1 MKKLA
6 LILALLFA
14 STAFA
19 DDVKDADLAG
29 SWYPGDRTE
38 LKNMLEGYLNS
49 ANPGKVNGDIFAI
62 ISPHAGYQFSAPVA
76 AYGFKLAQSRDI
88 KTVIIIGFS
97 HRKFFDG
104 ISVYDR
110 GVWRT
115 PLGDIAIDEKLAK
128 SIISEDPRIRFEPDL
143 FKEENSVEMQIPFV
157 QASFKD
163 VRIVPIAF
171 GTQKYEDAEILAGA
185 LTDVLNKR
193 KDVLVVAS
201 TDLSHYHPYEEA
213 VSIDK
218 HLITTLNK
226 LKGKELYDEAGM
238 GLCELCG
245 LMPVTTT
252 LLAAEKM
259 GYDSIEILKY
269 ANSGDTSGNK
279 GNVVGYL
286 SAAVYKKSFQPSAV
300 SFQQK
305 EKNKEQSM
313 LNDAQR
319 KRLLSIARESITDF
333 VKNQTRKKFT
343 EADPILNKELGAFV
357 TLHEK
362 GELRGCIGNM
372 VGRGPLY
379 QTIADMA
386 IEAATGDPRFQ
397 TLSPKEIDN
406 IDIEIS
412 VLSPL
417 RKVSSFTEV
426 KIPGQGVLVKK
437 GFSSG
442 VYLPQVATETGW
454 NRDQFLTS
462 LCAHKAGL
470 SPDAWKDPDTE
481 IYVFEAEVFG
491 EKE

>member
-1 MKKLA
+1 MKKLI
-6 LILALLFA
+6 LILALLFT

-19 DDVKDADLAG
+19 ADVKDTDLAG
-29 SWYPGDRTE
+29 SWYPGDRAE
-38 LKNMLEGYLNS
+38 LKNMLEGYINS

-88 KTVIIIGFS
+88 NTVIIIGFS

-104 ISVYDR
+104 ISIYDR

-115 PLGDIAIDEKLAK
+115 PLGDVSIDEKIAK
-128 SIISEDPRIRFEPDL
+128 NIMAADHRIVFNPDL
-143 FKEENSVEMQIPFV
+143 FKEENSVEMQIPLV

-163 VRIVPIAF
+163 AKIVPIAF
-171 GTQKYEDAEILAGA
+171 GTEKYEDAEILASA
-185 LTDVLNKR
+185 LADVLAKT

-218 HLITTLNK
+218 RLITVLNK
-226 LKGKELYDEAGM
+226 LKAKEFYDEAKA
-238 GLCELCG
+238 GLYELCG
-245 LMPVTTT
+245 LMPVTAT
-252 LLAAEKM
+252 LLAAEKL

-279 GNVVGYL
+279 GSVVGYL
-286 SAAVYKKSFQPSAV
+286 SAAVYKKASEE
-300 SFQQK
+300 K
-305 EKNKEQSM
+305 ERPM
-313 LNDAQR
+313 LNDAQ
-319 KRLLSIARESITDF
+319 KKKLLSIARESITDF
-333 VKNQTRKKFT
+333 VKNGKRKKFS
-343 EADPILNKELGAFV
+343 EADPVLNKELGAFV
-357 TLHEK
+357 TLHES

-397 TLSPKEIDN
+397 TLSPKEIER

-437 GFSSG
+437 GFASG

-470 SPDAWKDPDTE
+470 ATDAWKDPATE